1 MSMNIETPPGWR
13 ADTAPTDVIEEK
25 DLRIRGRL
33 QQTSGEFLLCRLL
46 AKIIQTGTLH
56 MQMPSG
62 RTHTFGA
69 GEPVVTIRLTTAH
82 TVWRVAAPPG
92 TGTGRGLY
100 GQHAA
105 GRAGRNQ

>member
-25 DLRIRGRL
+25 DLRRRGRL

-56 MQMPSG
+56 VQMPSG

-69 GEPVVTIRLTTAH
+69 GEPVVTIHLTTAH
-82 TVWRVAAPPG
+82 TVWRLLRHPELALGEAYS
-92 TGTGRGLY
+92 RSSS
-100 GQHAA
+100 
-105 GRAGRNQ
+105 